1 MFQQIIDSI
10 KNFSTIE
17 WSLTITC
24 FIELAVILFYN
35 KGTMLCKDKLSA
47 YEDELR
53 EVRKNL
59 EIANNQITILKGG
72 DSDEN

>member
-10 KNFSTIE
+10 KNFGTIE

-24 FIELAVILFYN
+24 FVELAVILFYN

-53 EVRKNL
+53 EAKKNL

-72 DSDEN
+72 DFDED

>member
-10 KNFSTIE
+10 KNFGTIE

-35 KGTMLCKDKLSA
+35 KGIMLCKDKLSA

-53 EVRKNL
+53 EAKKNL

-72 DSDEN
+72 DSDED

>member
-10 KNFSTIE
+10 KNFGTTE
-17 WSLTITC
+17 WILTITC

-35 KGTMLCKDKLSA
+35 KGLMLCKDKLSA

-72 DSDEN
+72 DSDED

>member
-10 KNFSTIE
+10 KNFSVIE

-24 FIELAVILFYN
+24 FVELAVILFYN
-35 KGTMLCKDKLSA
+35 KGAMLCKDKLSA

-53 EVRKNL
+53 SAKKDL
-59 EIANNQITILKGG
+59 EHAHNEIMILKGG
-72 DSDEN
+72 DLNED

>member
-10 KNFSTIE
+10 KNFSVTD

-24 FIELAVILFYN
+24 FVELAVILFYN

-72 DSDEN
+72 DSDED

>member
-10 KNFSTIE
+10 KNFSATE

-53 EVRKNL
+53 EVKKNL

-72 DSDEN
+72 DSDED

>member
-10 KNFSTIE
+10 KNFGTIE

-35 KGTMLCKDKLSA
+35 KGTMVCKDKLSA

-72 DSDEN
+72 DSDED

>member
-1 MFQQIIDSI
+1 MLQQIIDSI
-10 KNFSTIE
+10 KNFGTTE

-24 FIELAVILFYN
+24 FIELALILFYN
-35 KGTMLCKDKLSA
+35 KGLMLCKDKLSA

-59 EIANNQITILKGG
+59 EIANNQIIILKGG
-72 DSDEN
+72 DSD

>member
-10 KNFSTIE
+10 KNFSATE

-24 FIELAVILFYN
+24 FVELAVILFYN

-72 DSDEN
+72 DLNED

>member
-10 KNFSTIE
+10 KNFSATE

-24 FIELAVILFYN
+24 FVELAVILFYN

-72 DSDEN
+72 DSDED

>member
-10 KNFSTIE
+10 KNFGTIE

-24 FIELAVILFYN
+24 FVELAVILFYN

-72 DSDEN
+72 DSYED

>member
-10 KNFSTIE
+10 KNFSAIE

-24 FIELAVILFYN
+24 FVELAIILFYN

-53 EVRKNL
+53 EARKNL

-72 DSDEN
+72 DSDED

>member
-1 MFQQIIDSI
+1 MFQQIIYSI
-10 KNFSTIE
+10 KNFSVIE

-24 FIELAVILFYN
+24 FVELAVILFYN
-35 KGTMLCKDKLSA
+35 KGAMLCKDKLSA

-53 EVRKNL
+53 EAKKYL

-72 DSDEN
+72 DSDED

>member
-10 KNFSTIE
+10 KNFGTIE

-53 EVRKNL
+53 EAKKNL

-72 DSDEN
+72 DFDED

>member
-10 KNFSTIE
+10 KNFSVIE
-17 WSLTITC
+17 WSLTIIC
-24 FIELAVILFYN
+24 FVELAVILFYN

-72 DSDEN
+72 DSDED

>member
-1 MFQQIIDSI
+1 MLQQIIDSI
-10 KNFSTIE
+10 KNFSVTD

-24 FIELAVILFYN
+24 FVELAVILFYN

-72 DSDEN
+72 DSDED

>member
-10 KNFSTIE
+10 KNFGTIE

-35 KGTMLCKDKLSA
+35 KGTMLSKDKLSA

-72 DSDEN
+72 DFDED

>member
-17 WSLTITC
+17 WSLTIIC